1 MEIKNFKTS
10 ILQEEGGNHAL
21 RISAF
26 FGGGVLCGIAKM
38 NSSHQS
44 SPVSPILESTAQPA
58 INSKIKLILK
68 DYPGASVLS
77 FEMNFSP

>member
-1 MEIKNFKTS
+1 M
-10 ILQEEGGNHAL
+10 

-68 DYPGASVLS
+68 DYPVASILS
-77 FEMNFSP
+77 FFILYLTTINKKKEAFDGSTNRFKI

>member
-1 MEIKNFKTS
+1 
-10 ILQEEGGNHAL
+10 
-21 RISAF
+21 
-26 FGGGVLCGIAKM
+26 M

-68 DYPGASVLS
+68 DYPVASVL
-77 FEMNFSP
+77 

>member
-1 MEIKNFKTS
+1 MRCGFPLFWWGRS
-10 ILQEEGGNHAL
+10 
-21 RISAF
+21 
-26 FGGGVLCGIAKM
+26 LCSIAKM

-68 DYPGASVLS
+68 DYPVASVLS
-77 FEMNFSP
+77 FEMNFIP